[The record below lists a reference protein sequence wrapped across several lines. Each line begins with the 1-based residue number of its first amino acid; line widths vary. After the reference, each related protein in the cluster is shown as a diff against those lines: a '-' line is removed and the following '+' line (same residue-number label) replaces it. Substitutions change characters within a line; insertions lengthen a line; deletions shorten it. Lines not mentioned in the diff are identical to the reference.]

1 MAQYNQYATNS
12 NPQPSDLVL
21 TFSSNNSDTRKL
33 SLSALAAYIQ
43 TYLSA
48 PGQYIKQYFAPNA
61 TGFSVTISPVS
72 QGASVW
78 LLMTPLAGYAAG
90 TVTLPLNTTLQDG
103 QTFRVTS
110 TQAVTTLTVAGN
122 GATVNGAPTTLAAN
136 AFFELSYDKVN
147 NSYYRVG

>member
-1 MAQYNQYATNS
+1 MAQYNQYATNN

-21 TFSSNNSDTRKL
+21 TFSSNNSDNRKL
-33 SLSALAAYIQ
+33 SLSALATYIQ
-43 TYLSA
+43 TFLSA
-48 PGQYIKQYFAPNA
+48 PGQYTKQYFAPNA

-72 QGASVW
+72 QGASMW
-78 LLMTPLAGYAAG
+78 LLMTPLAAYAAG
-90 TVTLPLNTTLQDG
+90 TVTLPLSSTLQDG

-136 AFFELSYDKVN
+136 AFFELAYDQVN